1 MNINKELKNRGEIM
15 FKEIKAISKNYAIVR
30 FEGMGSEDL
39 LNYNVVFEEENKR
52 ILGEIEEV
60 NGNDITITFLGE
72 FVNGRFL
79 SGIIRKPS
87 FTAKVRMINKEELGE
102 LVGDNNDRSMIL
114 GLAPLYNDYPIK
126 IDVDAMWSNHSAI
139 LGNTGS
145 GKTYGVARLVQNLFL
160 MKGRIPFN
168 SNIFIFNNTNEYD
181 NAFRSINSYNV
192 NFNYKMYTTSFDYKD
207 AELVR
212 IPLWLLSVDDF
223 ANLLDVTS
231 YTQLSVIERML
242 GFVSAFAKDD
252 AEATRYK
259 NHLIAKA
266 IISVMYSNQTSAR
279 IRDQIFTVLNDCH
292 TAELNLDVMIP
303 GVGYERQLR
312 KCFDLDSK
320 GEFVE
325 RILVTGYIQQF
336 IDNNTKWNEEYEPV
350 FFTLDDLE
358 VALSFTLISEG
369 LLLNEKSYGEGMA
382 LKVKLHT
389 INNSSLGQ
397 FFKYDNFINVNQ
409 FINNLIM
416 VGTNKRAQIINF
428 VLEGVD
434 DRFAKTLVKIYS
446 RILFRFTKGLP
457 NRGSMPIHIMLEEAH
472 RYVQK
477 DTDNSIL
484 GYNIFERIAKEGR
497 KFGLVLDLITQR
509 PTELSE
515 TVISQCSNFL
525 IFKIN
530 HPTDMEYI
538 RKMVPNISNDV
549 IEKQKSLQSGTCV
562 AFGNMMKIPLI
573 VKMEKPNPE
582 PMSSN
587 ASIFDKWI
595 IEWKN

>member
-1 MNINKELKNRGEIM
+1 M

-102 LVGDNNDRSMIL
+102 LVGDNNVRSMIL

-126 IDVDAMWSNHSAI
+126 IDIDAMWSNHSAI

-212 IPLWLLSVDDF
+212 IPLWLLSVDDY

-242 GFVSAFAKDD
+242 GFVSVFAKDD

-266 IISVMYSNQTSAR
+266 IISVMYSNQTPAR

-292 TAELNLDVMIP
+292 TAELNLDVMVP
-303 GVGYERQLR
+303 GVGYEREFR

-336 IDNNTKWNEEYEPV
+336 VDNNTKWKEEYEPV

-358 VALSFTLISEG
+358 IALSFTLISEG
-369 LLLNEKSYGEGMA
+369 LLLNEKSYSEGMA

>member
-102 LVGDNNDRSMIL
+102 LVGDNSDRSMIL

-126 IDVDAMWSNHSAI
+126 IDIDAMWSNHSAI